1 MSRNGSEKT
10 ESRIRWLIVFA
21 AGALTALV
29 LAGYYI
35 SQPIVIHQVSSSAG
49 GSSEVS
55 SSLNEV
61 PVMDDTETDSFESED
76 NESGFGD
83 VLVEKSIDINSAGVR
98 ELAELPG
105 IGAELADR
113 IVEYRET
120 EGPFG
125 SIEEIMNV
133 KGIGESLYEDIEI
146 YIYVEE

>member
-1 MSRNGSEKT
+1 
-10 ESRIRWLIVFA
+10 
-21 AGALTALV
+21 
-29 LAGYYI
+29 
-35 SQPIVIHQVSSSAG
+35 
-49 GSSEVS
+49 
-55 SSLNEV
+55 
-61 PVMDDTETDSFESED
+61 MDDTETDSFESED